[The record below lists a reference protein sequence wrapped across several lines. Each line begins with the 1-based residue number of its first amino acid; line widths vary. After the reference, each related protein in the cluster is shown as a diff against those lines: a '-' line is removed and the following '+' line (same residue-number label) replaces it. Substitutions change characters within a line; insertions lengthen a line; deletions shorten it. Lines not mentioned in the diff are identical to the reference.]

1 MVAHLLVAVAVV
13 FGINLLPAFGPPTW
27 AVLVFFRFRYGDI
40 SVVALII
47 GGALAAVSGRFL
59 LARAF
64 RAFGRKLP
72 AKRTESLEV
81 LGRLLG
87 ESRGGLVS
95 SFIFFAVAPV
105 PSAQMFEAAGLARI
119 RLAPI
124 LGAFFFG
131 RLASYSL
138 YVGAASAGH
147 QSVSKL
153 FRKGFTSPQ
162 AIAIQLIALAVLV
175 VVVKVDWPSAID
187 KLRAWWAARRG
198 RPKPRPIR
206 ETLMPTSPENVN
218 DSATMAPTP
227 VPDKSSA
234 PMPK

>member
-1 MVAHLLVAVAVV
+1 MVVVVAHLLFALGVV

-40 SVVALII
+40 PVVGLVI
-47 GGALAAVSGRFL
+47 GGALAAVAGRFL

-72 AKRTESLEV
+72 RERTESLEV

-87 ESRGGLVS
+87 QSRAGIFS

-105 PSAQMFEAAGLARI
+105 PSAQMFEAAGIAQI
-119 RLAPI
+119 RLMPL
-124 LGAFFFG
+124 LGAFFVG
-131 RLASYSL
+131 RLVSYSF
-138 YVGAASAGH
+138 YVGAASAAH
-147 QSVSKL
+147 NSVGKL
-153 FRKGFTSPQ
+153 FGHGFTSPQ
-162 AIAIQLIALAVLV
+162 AIATQLIALALLV
-175 VVVKVDWPSAID
+175 AVVRVDWPSTVD

-206 ETLMPTSPENVN
+206 EALMADSP
-218 DSATMAPTP
+218 
-227 VPDKSSA
+227 KSS
-234 PMPK
+234 

>member
-1 MVAHLLVAVAVV
+1 MVAHLIVVVAVA

-27 AVLVFFRFRYGDI
+27 AVLVFFRVRYSDI
-40 SVVALII
+40 PVVGLVL

-72 AKRTESLEV
+72 AKRVESLEV
-81 LGRLLG
+81 LGRLVG

-95 SFIFFAVAPV
+95 SFVFFAVAPV

-119 RLAPI
+119 RLAHL
-124 LGAFFFG
+124 LGAFFIG

-138 YVGAASAGH
+138 YIGAASAAH
-147 QSVSKL
+147 HSVAKL
-153 FRKGFTSPQ
+153 FRQGFTSPQ
-162 AIAIQLIALAVLV
+162 AIAIQLVALAVLV
-175 VVVKVDWPSAID
+175 VIVKVDWPSAID
-187 KLRAWWAARRG
+187 KLRAWWAARLG

-206 ETLMPTSPENVN
+206 ETLMADP
-218 DSATMAPTP
+218 
-227 VPDKSSA
+227 
-234 PMPK
+234 PKTG

>member
-1 MVAHLLVAVAVV
+1 VVAHLLVAVAVV
-13 FGINLLPAFGPPTW
+13 FGINLLPAFAPPTW

-40 SVVALII
+40 PVVGLII
-47 GGALAAVSGRFL
+47 GGALAAAAGRFL

-87 ESRGGLVS
+87 QSRGGLIS

-119 RLAPI
+119 RLAP
-124 LGAFFFG
+124 LLRAFFVG
-131 RLASYSL
+131 RLVSYSV
-138 YVGAASAGH
+138 YVGAASAAH
-147 QSVSKL
+147 NNVAKL
-153 FRKGFTSPQ
+153 FRQGFTSPQ
-162 AIAIQLIALAVLV
+162 AIATQLIAVALLV
-175 VVVKVDWPSAID
+175 VIVKVDWPSTID

-206 ETLMPTSPENVN
+206 ETLMADPP
-218 DSATMAPTP
+218 M
-227 VPDKSSA
+227 SS
-234 PMPK
+234 

>member
-1 MVAHLLVAVAVV
+1 VIAHLLIAAAVV

-40 SVVALII
+40 PVVVLII
-47 GGALAAVSGRFL
+47 AGALAAVSGRFL

-72 AKRTESLEV
+72 PKRTESLEV

-87 ESRGGLVS
+87 QSRGGLVS

-119 RLAPI
+119 RLAPL
-124 LGAFFFG
+124 LGAFFVG
-131 RLASYSL
+131 RLVSYSV
-138 YVGAASAGH
+138 YVGAASAAH
-147 QSVSKL
+147 HSVAKL
-153 FRKGFTSPQ
+153 FRQGFTSPQ
-162 AIAIQLIALAVLV
+162 AIAVQLVAVALLV
-175 VVVKVDWPSAID
+175 AIVTVDWPSTID
-187 KLRAWWAARRG
+187 RLRAWWAARHG

-206 ETLMPTSPENVN
+206 ESLTADPP
-218 DSATMAPTP
+218 
-227 VPDKSSA
+227 KSS
-234 PMPK
+234 